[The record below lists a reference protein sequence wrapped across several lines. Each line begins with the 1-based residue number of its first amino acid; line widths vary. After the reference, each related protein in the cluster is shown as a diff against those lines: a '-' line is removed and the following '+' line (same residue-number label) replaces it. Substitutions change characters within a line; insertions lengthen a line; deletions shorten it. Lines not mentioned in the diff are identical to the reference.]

1 MKRPNCNAEIFDGSE
16 QCQQCGHHLSNAGMD
31 EEEHDF
37 FEEMLH
43 FFKSAVL
50 SPGKSIG
57 RPFHVSTAIISVGLL
72 LSTLSLILV
81 LRMMTAFDSPA
92 PPGPTPMMPLVI
104 TFIVLFLILAVV
116 FLIYFVLTHL
126 MNRIILKESRHWKH
140 VFTDFSLLAVVLN
153 ILYIL
158 FALSVEVLP
167 SVIGLLSILIG
178 FILSISAP
186 IYVVF
191 KYAQTNEVKL
201 SIHYLMLVYYV
212 IILTVNIVLFWP
224 FFATLINNLFYD
236 IMIF

>member
-1 MKRPNCNAEIFDGSE
+1 MKCPNCNAEIFDGSE

-43 FFKSAVL
+43 FFKSGVL

-57 RPFHVSTAIISVGLL
+57 RPYGMPTALIAVILL

-81 LRMMTAFDSPA
+81 IRLMTAFDNPP
-92 PPGPTPMMPLVI
+92 PPGSTPLRPLVM
-104 TFIVLFLILAVV
+104 TFIVFFIILAVI
-116 FLIYFVLTHL
+116 FLIYFGITYL
-126 MNRIILKESRHWKH
+126 MSSIILKESRHWKQ
-140 VFTDFSLLAVVLN
+140 VFIDFSLVAVVLN